1 MLFCKEQEY
10 NIKGKTSPI
19 SMYSLTPK
27 KVIIDTRDELSVL
40 IIWYKIPEP
49 PSLIED
55 NSFENEVM
63 NLNNISN
70 ISINYII

>member
-40 IIWYKIPEP
+40 II
-49 PSLIED
+49 
-55 NSFENEVM
+55 
-63 NLNNISN
+63 
-70 ISINYII
+70 